1 MPSGWLNLEAQS
13 GDSVFGGEESAYSKL
28 GLTKTQR
35 LYGFLGCTV
44 VGFILSILGTILLF
58 IGGLISFAILFS
70 IGIIVSLVGTGFLIG
85 FSKQIKT
92 MFKPVR
98 VVATLIL
105 LGAIAMTFMGAFL
118 LNNAVLCLV
127 MVIVEYLAY
136 LWYSL
141 SYIPYA
147 RSLVKNL
154 LPSWLRWD

>member
-1 MPSGWLNLEAQS
+1 
-13 GDSVFGGEESAYSKL
+13 
-28 GLTKTQR
+28 
-35 LYGFLGCTV
+35 
-44 VGFILSILGTILLF
+44 
-58 IGGLISFAILFS
+58 
-70 IGIIVSLVGTGFLIG
+70 
-85 FSKQIKT
+85 

-136 LWYSL
+136 IWYSL

-147 RSLVKNL
+147 RTVSSCRVGEEFTMTDAFIG
-154 LPSWLRWD
+154 RW

>member
-1 MPSGWLNLEAQS
+1 
-13 GDSVFGGEESAYSKL
+13 
-28 GLTKTQR
+28 
-35 LYGFLGCTV
+35 
-44 VGFILSILGTILLF
+44 
-58 IGGLISFAILFS
+58 
-70 IGIIVSLVGTGFLIG
+70 
-85 FSKQIKT
+85 

-147 RSLVKNL
+147 RSVSVMVSFNVEG
-154 LPSWLRWD
+154 SE